1 MIGLAAISIKI
12 LIKNGKDMKRELW
25 GVSVQPIVNKPRNQ
39 NAIQSAKVEKT
50 PISTSLKDGYTH

>member
-25 GVSVQPIVNKPRNQ
+25 GVSVQPIVNKPKNQ
-39 NAIQSAKVEKT
+39 NAIQIAKVEKN
-50 PISTSLKDGYTH
+50 PISTPLKDGYT

>member
-12 LIKNGKDMKRELW
+12 IIKNGKDMKRELW

-39 NAIQSAKVEKT
+39 NAIQIPEVEKT
-50 PISTSLKDGYTH
+50 PISTPLEDGYTY